1 MRPQTVAAP
10 LGSSSQLRT
19 PQLHSASLAPGSEA
33 GEAGAMFT
41 DGMSRLAVA
50 VSVTVALSLAIF
62 LTILV
67 LLIADLFCAHLRRR
81 RLRAEASPSKLGPLA
96 LSPAR
101 TEDGS
106 VATTTAAREALS
118 STPPFYYAHG
128 VLHAPH
134 TKDLLLAIPK
144 LESAVWRWS
153 PARRSTPSRSG
164 SSTGSSARGDGFMCI
179 SNPVYDRGGAQ
190 GQAAPGG
197 GDSPPFETPGA
208 SPSPFGITEE
218 EEEEDGEEGGFSP
231 PLPAM
236 RKLPPLGVVA
246 YPPPALSFADARPA
260 LTVTDTN
267 RASSSSSNLT
277 AHFFSS
283 WSSK

>member
-1 MRPQTVAAP
+1 
-10 LGSSSQLRT
+10 LGALALAHSSQLGT
-19 PQLHSASLAPGSEA
+19 PQLRPASLAAGSEA

-67 LLIADLFCAHLRRR
+67 LLLADLFCAHLRRR
-81 RLRAEASPSKLGPLA
+81 RLRAEASQSKLGPLA

-128 VLHAPH
+128 VLHAPN

-208 SPSPFGITEE
+208 SPSPSPFGITEE
-218 EEEEDGEEGGFSP
+218 EEEGGFSP
-231 PLPAM
+231 PLSAM
-236 RKLPPLGVVA
+236 RKLPPVGVVA

-260 LTVTDTN
+260 MTVTDTN
-267 RASSSSSNLT
+267 RASTSSSNLT

>member
-1 MRPQTVAAP
+1 
-10 LGSSSQLRT
+10 
-19 PQLHSASLAPGSEA
+19 
-33 GEAGAMFT
+33 MFT

-67 LLIADLFCAHLRRR
+67 LLLADLFCAHLRRR
-81 RLRAEASPSKLGPLA
+81 RLRAEAAQSKLGALS

-106 VATTTAAREALS
+106 VATTATAAAREALS
-118 STPPFYYAHG
+118 GTPPFYYAHG
-128 VLHAPH
+128 VLHAPN

-179 SNPVYDRGGAQ
+179 SNPVYDRSGAQ
-190 GQAAPGG
+190 DQAAAQGG

-208 SPSPFGITEE
+208 SPSPYGITEE
-218 EEEEDGEEGGFSP
+218 EDEEEEEARFSP
-231 PLPAM
+231 PLSAM
-236 RKLPPLGVVA
+236 RRLPPVGVVA

-277 AHFFSS
+277 AAHFFSS

>member
-1 MRPQTVAAP
+1 
-10 LGSSSQLRT
+10 
-19 PQLHSASLAPGSEA
+19 
-33 GEAGAMFT
+33 MFT

-67 LLIADLFCAHLRRR
+67 LLLADLFCAHLRRR
-81 RLRAEASPSKLGPLA
+81 RLLAEASQSKLGALTS

-101 TEDGS
+101 TDDDGS
-106 VATTTAAREALS
+106 VATTATTTAALS

-128 VLHAPH
+128 VLHAPN

-153 PARRSTPSRSG
+153 PARRSSPSRSG
-164 SSTGSSARGDGFMCI
+164 SSTGSSARADGFMCI
-179 SNPVYDRGGAQ
+179 SNPVYDRGGGAQ
-190 GQAAPGG
+190 GQAAPAG
-197 GDSPPFETPGA
+197 GDSP
-208 SPSPFGITEE
+208 PFGITEE
-218 EEEEDGEEGGFSP
+218 EEGGFSP
-231 PLPAM
+231 PLSAM
-236 RKLPPLGVVA
+236 RKLPPVGVVA

-267 RASSSSSNLT
+267 RASSSSSNLN
-277 AHFFSS
+277 AHFFYP

>member
-1 MRPQTVAAP
+1 
-10 LGSSSQLRT
+10 
-19 PQLHSASLAPGSEA
+19 
-33 GEAGAMFT
+33 MFT

-67 LLIADLFCAHLRRR
+67 LLLADLFCAHLRRR
-81 RLRAEASPSKLGPLA
+81 RLEASSQSKLGALSS

-101 TEDGS
+101 TDDGGS
-106 VATTTAAREALS
+106 VATTATTAAALS
-118 STPPFYYAHG
+118 GTPPFYYAHG
-128 VLHAPH
+128 VLHAPN

-153 PARRSTPSRSG
+153 PARRSSPSRSG
-164 SSTGSSARGDGFMCI
+164 SSSTGSSARGGDGFMCI
-179 SNPVYDRGGAQ
+179 SNPVYDRGGGAQ
-190 GQAAPGG
+190 GQAAPAAD
-197 GDSPPFETPGA
+197 GDSRPFQTPGA
-208 SPSPFGITEE
+208 SPFGITEE
-218 EEEEDGEEGGFSP
+218 EEGGFSP
-231 PLPAM
+231 PLSAM
-236 RKLPPLGVVA
+236 RKLPPVGVVA

-267 RASSSSSNLT
+267 RASSSSSNLN
-277 AHFFSS
+277 AHFFYP